1 MSLQLSESIRLNA
14 FLSFVQQ
21 TEMELWVKVRPTLK
35 HQRISY
41 FVDTIDPIAPII
53 EIIVQTEELLVLVL
67 ERIKYQIYREAHQEG
82 GEGEYLAVA

>member
-35 HQRISY
+35 QRISY

-53 EIIVQTEELLVLVL
+53 EIVVQTEELLVLVL